1 MSVHLT
7 KITIAAAGAAFLAL
21 TALAETSDA
30 RDWRRSVDNHYDA
43 VNEARYVPR
52 GDNPQWNFTLDT
64 VVSDMDWRQ
73 RTARMLRDLPKP
85 SGDPAVESTPQLA
98 DRPEPQ
104 SFRFAF

>member
-1 MSVHLT
+1 MAVHLT
-7 KITIAAAGAAFLAL
+7 KITVAAAGAAFLAL

-30 RDWRRSVDNHYDA
+30 KDWRRSVDSHYDA
-43 VNEARYVPR
+43 VDQARYVPR

-73 RTARMLRDLPKP
+73 RTARMLRNLPKP
-85 SGDPAVESTPQLA
+85 SSDPAVGSTHQLA

>member
-1 MSVHLT
+1 MAVPLT
-7 KITIAAAGAAFLAL
+7 KRTIAAASAAFLAS
-21 TALAETSDA
+21 TALAERSDA
-30 RDWRRSVDNHYDA
+30 REWRRRVDNHYDA
-43 VNEARYVPR
+43 VSEARYVPR

-85 SGDPAVESTPQLA
+85 SGDPAVGSAPQLA